1 MTQNYLPLLAD
12 RLIGRPLMISPGM
25 ADFIYSVLEGRINPS
40 AFTGLAPP
48 DPDREP
54 QAPEASRFIGSRSP
68 AANGAMRLNR
78 VHGNTALITVDGAL
92 VNRGAWIGANACTG
106 MTSYEG
112 LTALVNEA
120 AADDQIAN
128 IVFDINSGGGEATG
142 MFATAAAI
150 RKAAKSKYVIAIVN
164 DTAASAAYG
173 LASAADEIVISPTSV
188 VGSIGI
194 VMMHMDRSAEMAAKG
209 LRPTLIHAGAHKV
222 DGNPFG
228 PLPENVRAAMQ
239 RDTLAFYDR
248 FLETVEAGR
257 GKSRLSA
264 KKARETEARVFI
276 GQDAIDAGLADRMA
290 SIDDVLAELSRPA
303 KRASTPQR
311 SKAMKPEATNDTPA
325 VTATLN
331 AADHTAIASI
341 VVSQLKAENL
351 TLAPAAAAPSAD
363 PVEADRKRAA
373 AVAALPEAQGREA
386 LAMQLAAAG
395 MTAEAAKLILAA
407 SPIAAAVSAASLLAG
422 GGPEI
427 GANRPEAPKP
437 EAIKAGW
444 AKAFNSNR
452 PR

>member
-1 MTQNYLPLLAD
+1 
-12 RLIGRPLMISPGM
+12 
-25 ADFIYSVLEGRINPS
+25 
-40 AFTGLAPP
+40 
-48 DPDREP
+48 
-54 QAPEASRFIGSRSP
+54 
-68 AANGAMRLNR
+68 
-78 VHGNTALITVDGAL
+78 
-92 VNRGAWIGANACTG
+92 
-106 MTSYEG
+106 
-112 LTALVNEA
+112 
-120 AADDQIAN
+120 
-128 IVFDINSGGGEATG
+128 
-142 MFATAAAI
+142 
-150 RKAAKSKYVIAIVN
+150 
-164 DTAASAAYG
+164 
-173 LASAADEIVISPTSV
+173 
-188 VGSIGI
+188 
-194 VMMHMDRSAEMAAKG
+194 
-209 LRPTLIHAGAHKV
+209 
-222 DGNPFG
+222 
-228 PLPENVRAAMQ
+228 
-239 RDTLAFYDR
+239 
-248 FLETVEAGR
+248 
-257 GKSRLSA
+257 
-264 KKARETEARVFI
+264 
-276 GQDAIDAGLADRMA
+276 
-290 SIDDVLAELSRPA
+290 
-303 KRASTPQR
+303 
-311 SKAMKPEATNDTPA
+311 MKPEATNDTPA